1 MAPNYAYQKVNNA
14 ESEGE
19 SQDVEAPPRPSTKSG
34 EFSLGQSV
42 QVGWLKRPSVFWLLP
57 VFLLF
62 NLAMG
67 MTAMPR
73 MNVLISLTCRN
84 VLSNGM
90 PAGHEVAAGGSMGDS
105 MGQNSRR
112 HMGMGEGTG
121 HTGNGTG
128 PLNYSP
134 EAVVIGEYNPQCSFK
149 EVESSTAMLTLYGN
163 LIAGILGAIFTPVW
177 GKLSDRYGRVRP
189 LAAAASI
196 FLGGEVISVLIA
208 ALPNAFPLNWIYF
221 AFILEGFSGSFL
233 VIMALASSYAVDCT
247 QDNERNV
254 AIGYFHGSMFLG
266 MAAGPIFGG
275 YLGMSGGESR
285 PMLIFYTALVMR
297 VFGIAFLL
305 FLVPESLPCPET
317 RSESAISEL
326 KQLFGAAKSQSWPE
340 RIRSANPLHLLRILA
355 PSKATAGS
363 NVQRNLITLTGINT
377 IIFGSVMGA
386 MNVLMLYSEFEFG
399 WGNKESG
406 IFLSAVNFS
415 RTIATIGILP
425 LAIYLYRRWL
435 SRTSQASTEHGFD
448 RLDLFLI
455 RTSVLSDVIGFLG
468 YAFAPTGALFIL
480 SGIIASL
487 GAIGL
492 ATSEASM
499 TKLVDSS
506 QIGELLGALG
516 FLQAVA
522 RIIAPT
528 IASLTYS
535 WTVASMPQ
543 LVFMGIAVCF
553 VAAFVVSFFARP
565 DTSNGTFAR
574 EEGEDGEPMIPL
586 PARKAC
592 ARC

>member
-1 MAPNYAYQKVNNA
+1 MAPNYSYQKVNDA
-14 ESEGE
+14 ESDGDVQSIEAAPQFLAKDGE
-19 SQDVEAPPRPSTKSG
+19 LSVIQST
-34 EFSLGQSV
+34 
-42 QVGWLKRPSVFWLLP
+42 QVGWFKRPSVFWLLP

-73 MNVLISLTCRN
+73 INVLISLICRN
-84 VLSNGM
+84 VLSDGM
-90 PAGHEVAAGGSMGDS
+90 HAGHDAAAGGSMSGS
-105 MGQNSRR
+105 MGGNSPR
-112 HMGMGEGTG
+112 HMGMGGGGG
-121 HTGNGTG
+121 HSGNATG
-128 PLNYSP
+128 PIDYSP

-149 EVESSTAMLTLYGN
+149 EVESATAMLTLYGN
-163 LIAGILGAIFTPVW
+163 LIAGMLGAIFTPVW
-177 GKLSDRYGRVRP
+177 GKLSDKYGRVRP
-189 LAAAASI
+189 LAAAASV
-196 FLGGEVISVLIA
+196 FLGGEVISVLLA
-208 ALPNAFPLNWIYF
+208 ALPNVFPLNWIYT

-275 YLGMSGGESR
+275 YLGTSVGESR

-297 VFGIAFLL
+297 LLGIAFLL
-305 FLVPESLPCPET
+305 FLVPESLPRPVT
-317 RSESAISEL
+317 RSESAVSEL
-326 KQLFGAAKSQSWPE
+326 KQLFRAARSQSWAE
-340 RIRSANPLHLLRILA
+340 IIKSANPLHLLRILA

-363 NVQRNLITLTGINT
+363 NVQRNLITLTSINT

-415 RTIATIGILP
+415 RTIATVGVLP
-425 LAIYLYRRWL
+425 LTICLYRRWL
-435 SRTSQASTEHGFD
+435 SHTNQASTEHGFD

-455 RTSVLSDVIGFLG
+455 RTSILSDVIGFMG
-468 YAFAPTGALFIL
+468 FAFAPTGALFIL
-480 SGIIASL
+480 SGVIASL

-506 QIGELLGALG
+506 RIGELLGALG

-543 LVFMGIAVCF
+543 LVFMGVAVCF
-553 VAAFVVSFFARP
+553 AAAFVVSFFARP
-565 DTSNGTFAR
+565 DSSNRAFAR
-574 EEGEDGEPMIPL
+574 ADGEDGEPMVPL
-586 PARKAC
+586 STRKAG
-592 ARC
+592 ARR